1 MDIRILRYFLTVAK
15 EQNFTKAAEQLNITQ
30 PTLSRQLS
38 ALEDEIG
45 KALFIRG
52 NRSVTLT
59 ETGLLLKRRALE
71 ILDLEEKMMGE
82 LMAKEELVEGTI
94 TIGCGEFAAVE
105 TLAEICKVYKE
116 KYPMVQIALHTET
129 ADSVYDMMNQG
140 LVDIGLF
147 MEPVNTE
154 GLDYIRIM
162 DSDHWVVGIKSYDP
176 LASKEFITKEDLMD
190 KPLILPKRR
199 NVQSELANWFGKD
212 FNKLQI
218 SFISN
223 LGTNAGVMAIHGLG
237 YPVSIEGAAKYWRE
251 DLLVQRRLYPEI
263 TASTVIA
270 WRRNIPYSLAM
281 HKFIEEI
288 NAFEA

>member
-59 ETGLLLKRRALE
+59 ETGVLLKRRALE
-71 ILDLEEKMMGE
+71 ILDLEEKMMNE
-82 LMAKEELVEGTI
+82 LLEKEELIEGTI

-105 TLAEICKVYKE
+105 RLAEICKIYKQ
-116 KYPMVQIALHTET
+116 KYPMVQIVLHTAT

-147 MEPVNTE
+147 RSEE
-154 GLDYIRIM
+154 RR
-162 DSDHWVVGIKSYDP
+162 VG
-176 LASKEFITKEDLMD
+176 KEC
-190 KPLILPKRR
+190 RSR
-199 NVQSELANWFGKD
+199 WS
-212 FNKLQI
+212 
-218 SFISN
+218 
-223 LGTNAGVMAIHGLG
+223 
-237 YPVSIEGAAKYWRE
+237 
-251 DLLVQRRLYPEI
+251 
-263 TASTVIA
+263 
-270 WRRNIPYSLAM
+270 PY
-281 HKFIEEI
+281 H
-288 NAFEA
+288 

>member
-59 ETGLLLKRRALE
+59 ETGMLLKRRALE
-71 ILDLEEKMMGE
+71 ILDLEEKMMNE
-82 LMAKEELVEGTI
+82 LMEKEELMEGTI

-105 TLAEICKVYKE
+105 TLAEICKVYKQ
-116 KYPMVQIALHTET
+116 KYPMVQIALHTAT

-162 DSDHWVVGIKSYDP
+162 DSDHWVVGMKPDDP
-176 LASKEFITKEDLMD
+176 LAYKEYITKDDLMN

-199 NVQSELANWFGKD
+199 NVQSRANLPIG
-212 FNKLQI
+212 LVRILI
-218 SFISN
+218 SFILRSS
-223 LGTNAGVMAIHGLG
+223 AILERM
-237 YPVSIEGAAKYWRE
+237 PVLWQLMDWDIRFQLKALQNIGERICLYIEDCILK
-251 DLLVQRRLYPEI
+251 
-263 TASTVIA
+263 
-270 WRRNIPYSLAM
+270 
-281 HKFIEEI
+281 
-288 NAFEA
+288 